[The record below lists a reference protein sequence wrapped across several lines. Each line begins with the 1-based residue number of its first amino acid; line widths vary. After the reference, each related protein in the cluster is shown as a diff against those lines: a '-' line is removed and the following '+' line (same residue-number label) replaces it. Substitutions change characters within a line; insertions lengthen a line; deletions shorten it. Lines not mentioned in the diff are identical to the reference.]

1 VRGGTRVR
9 IWGMRRSGR
18 GAGRGLGWIHSV
30 PIRLRGR
37 RRWWPLQS
45 GVSIG
50 RGESLCQEIL
60 TSSPEDIIEGG
71 ELEDGRADVRKGRGV
86 SSPRNLLAPE
96 RTMEPQETREKTGTG
111 GGNPRVS
118 RDPAEQDVCS
128 SRFRLEAPAG
138 SRGPRLGQELDEA
151 EIRRFVTVLR
161 GFDETAL
168 DAYVSG
174 ALRKGISADRFLVE
188 LAAPAAREIGEEWA
202 DDRCDFV
209 DVTLATGRL
218 QRIVRSLGGQ
228 IPSEEPLAEGGRP
241 VLLLASP
248 SGQSHTLGMLM
259 VAEFFQAASWSVCF
273 GAPFELTP
281 TPDLVASRFVHVVG
295 LSLSLTDGV
304 GQVKEEIRRIRRRSR
319 NPGVG
324 VIVGGP
330 ALFVQPDLVDA
341 VGADAA
347 SVDARLAPEV
357 ARAFL

>member
-1 VRGGTRVR
+1 MESQEIRKKSGPAPDNPGLSRDQIADT
-9 IWGMRRSGR
+9 IRSGR
-18 GAGRGLGWIHSV
+18 FD
-30 PIRLRGR
+30 P
-37 RRWWPLQS
+37 
-45 GVSIG
+45 
-50 RGESLCQEIL
+50 
-60 TSSPEDIIEGG
+60 EGG
-71 ELEDGRADVRKGRGV
+71 SEGRV
-86 SSPRNLLAPE
+86 
-96 RTMEPQETREKTGTG
+96 
-111 GGNPRVS
+111 
-118 RDPAEQDVCS
+118 
-128 SRFRLEAPAG
+128 
-138 SRGPRLGQELDEA
+138 PRLGQELDQS

-168 DAYVSG
+168 DAYVSSM
-174 ALRKGISADRFLVE
+174 LRKGVSADRFLVE

-228 IPSEEPLAEGGRP
+228 IPSEEPMAEGGRP

-281 TPDLVASRFVHVVG
+281 TPDIVASRFVHVVG
-295 LSLSLTDGV
+295 LSLSLTDGT

-319 NPGVG
+319 NPAVG

-330 ALFVQPDLVDA
+330 ALLVQPDLVDA

>member
-1 VRGGTRVR
+1 
-9 IWGMRRSGR
+9 
-18 GAGRGLGWIHSV
+18 
-30 PIRLRGR
+30 
-37 RRWWPLQS
+37 
-45 GVSIG
+45 
-50 RGESLCQEIL
+50 L

-71 ELEDGRADVRKGRGV
+71 ESADGRKGWIV
-86 SSPRNLLAPE
+86 SSPRNLLALE
-96 RTMEPQETREKTGTG
+96 RTMEPQESRKESGNR
-111 GGNPRVS
+111 GGNPRLS
-118 RDPAEQDVCS
+118 RDSFAHDAS
-128 SRFRLEAPAG
+128 SARFEPEDPVG
-138 SRGPRLGQELDEA
+138 SRGPRLGQELDDA

-168 DAYVSG
+168 DAYVSSM
-174 ALRKGISADRFLVE
+174 LRKGISADRFLVE
-188 LAAPAAREIGEEWA
+188 LAAPAAREIGEDWA

-228 IPSEEPLAEGGRP
+228 IPSEEPIAEGGRP

-319 NPGVG
+319 NPAVG

-330 ALFVQPDLVDA
+330 ALLVQPDLVDA